1 MQIKNTMET
10 VPYDQ
15 QDLIVNFTEAEHEL
29 LINVLSMAIG
39 NFDELIDFCAL
50 HELPMDNPI
59 VQKITMMENLK
70 ERLNFMWSERFN
82 ADTDSL

>member
-82 ADTDSL
+82 EDPNCL